1 MFQRLK
7 NIKITSDKVIWILIM
22 LFAMISVLA
31 VFSTS
36 TYRANA
42 NGVSKITYFFEQMQ
56 NVGLGLA
63 TLLLCYFIPLKV
75 YRRLSIPIY
84 ILSVVLLVLALV
96 NGQTVNGANR
106 GLVVAGH
113 VIQVL
118 EFAKIGLIFYLAK
131 ALETWGDDIHTLKDF
146 IFRLLI
152 PIALTCVCVIPNS
165 ASTVVLLGLLSL
177 LTMFFMGIDFKYLAF
192 TIGLA
197 VAGLALIFLIYNAAF
212 SDTSKEDG
220 RELEG
225 IEKIFARVGT
235 AQNRILNFKE
245 EFKDE
250 ETEVSAIKYDKLT
263 AEEKEKIDKNRQSE
277 NAKIAISEGG
287 IFGKGPG
294 KSTQRFTLSEAF
306 SDFIYASIVEEY
318 GLLGGIFI
326 IFLYSIFI
334 FRCIRLCLQCQTAF
348 TQTLVIGL
356 SCLIALQAM
365 LHIFVNVRLIPI
377 TGHTLPLISQGGN
390 AFIIL
395 SGAFGVL
402 LSVSRHVN
410 EQAAQTDGKQ
420 GNSDTIVE
428 EEDNE

>member
-42 NGVSKITYFFEQMQ
+42 NGVSKISYFFEQMK

-63 TLLLCYFIPLKV
+63 VLLVCYFIPLKV

-84 ILSVVLLVLALV
+84 ILSILLLILALV
-96 NGQTVNGANR
+96 KGQTVNGANR
-106 GLVVAGH
+106 GLVICGH

-131 ALETWGDDIHTLKDF
+131 ALETWGDSINNLKDF
-146 IFRLLI
+146 SIRLLV
-152 PIALTCVCVIPNS
+152 PIGLTCLFVVPNS
-165 ASTVVLLGLLSL
+165 ASTVILLGLLSL
-177 LTMFFMGIDFKYLAF
+177 LTMFFMGVDFKYLAF
-192 TIGLA
+192 TVGIAAALLA
-197 VAGLALIFLIYNAAF
+197 IMLVIYNTAF
-212 SDTSKEDG
+212 SDTAQKDAKE
-220 RELEG
+220 LKG

-235 AQNRILNFKE
+235 AQNRILNFKD

-250 ETEVSAIKYDKLT
+250 TDISAIKYSSLT
-263 AEEKEKIDKNRQSE
+263 DEEKEKIDKNRQSE

-287 IFGKGPG
+287 IIGKGPG

-326 IFLYSIFI
+326 IFLYSIFL
-334 FRCIRLCLQCQTAF
+334 FRCIRLCIQCQTAF

-365 LHIFVNVRLIPI
+365 LHIFVNVRMLPI
-377 TGHTLPLISQGGN
+377 TGHTLPLISHGGN

-402 LSVSRHVN
+402 LSVSRHAN
-410 EQAAQTDGKQ
+410 EQAAQAEEKQ
-420 GNSDTIVE
+420 GNIDTTVE
-428 EEDNE
+428 EADNE